1 MRHLNLS
8 LIYRN
13 IIISKL
19 KHLRN
24 SIIILHLEQAQSLSH
39 FTLALC
45 YNFPTLQ
52 IFLFYIGNSAIL
64 INIFLIFLSLSMTLV
79 SSALS
84 LQRNHLQW
92 SFFSSLLRF
101 FNDLL
106 QSSSS
111 VSLSVMLE
119 FLGHGKVFK
128 PFAESINDAY
138 HDFPCSFLESYRR
151 YSFILIVFQC
161 ALKLSVLWL
170 RLESK
175 VNFPKF
181 CIVWVVD
188 VIQYEFIHGLVFFFC
203 VYCLIWDNLMASSL
217 IS

>member
-1 MRHLNLS
+1 MHLNLC

-19 KHLRN
+19 KQLRN
-24 SIIILHLEQAQSLSH
+24 SIIILHLEQAQSLSY
-39 FTLALC
+39 FTLAFC
-45 YNFPTLQ
+45 YNFSHTSDL
-52 IFLFYIGNSAIL
+52 LFYIGNSAIL
-64 INIFLIFLSLSMTLV
+64 ISIFLSLSVTLV

-101 FNDLL
+101 INDLL
-106 QSSSS
+106 QSSST

-151 YSFILIVFQC
+151 YSFI
-161 ALKLSVLWL
+161 SN
-170 RLESK
+170 R
-175 VNFPKF
+175 FPMR
-181 CIVWVVD
+181 
-188 VIQYEFIHGLVFFFC
+188 Y
-203 VYCLIWDNLMASSL
+203 
-217 IS
+217 